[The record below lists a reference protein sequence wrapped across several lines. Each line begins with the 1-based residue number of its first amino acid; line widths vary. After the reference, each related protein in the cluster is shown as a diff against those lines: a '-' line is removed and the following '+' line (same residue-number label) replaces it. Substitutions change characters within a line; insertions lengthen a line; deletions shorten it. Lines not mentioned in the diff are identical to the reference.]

1 MVTDRFIEA
10 LDKAGNEVA
19 PPRDDQPVAWS
30 FELARAVGPNGYCN
44 FAPPILSFNFPRVPD
59 GAVRNII
66 PLYTYPLA
74 DQAELA
80 RLKSELLQRD
90 MTWLPAKDVEI
101 ATLKNRSVRLEV
113 AIKSAL
119 RQLADGNSVLA
130 TDTLARALPTTTQE
144 RADG

>member
-74 DQAELA
+74 DQAEFA

-130 TDTLARALPTTTQE
+130 TDALARALPTTTQE

>member
-1 MVTDRFIEA
+1 MVTDRLIEA
-10 LDKAGNEVA
+10 LDKAGNEAA
-19 PPRDDQPVAWS
+19 PPRADQPVAWS

-74 DQAELA
+74 DQAEIA

-101 ATLKNRSVRLEV
+101 ATLDTRNAVLV
-113 AIKSAL
+113 AAINSAL
-119 RQLADGNSVLA
+119 RQLAEGNSVLA
-130 TDTLARALPTTTQE
+130 TDTLARAITQE
-144 RADG
+144 KSNG